1 MLEASVFSSLPHS
14 SRLEVVLNCPT
25 ICSALNP
32 TGEIWAMFGLL
43 YLSCSILSK
52 QIIMNLLRVN
62 YVNLS
67 LRISDMKIPKLP
79 APLATFLLRIPL
91 SALFLQQGLSKFPVN
106 QQTADAF
113 ELPFIVWWFVAYGEV
128 GSAIGLIV
136 GGILGIIFT
145 SGFISNLADALTR
158 FSGVTMACVI
168 TGVIWLMKPDNLMDV
183 VMNDYIHIS
192 LYVGGLYFALRG
204 NSKYGF

>member
-1 MLEASVFSSLPHS
+1 
-14 SRLEVVLNCPT
+14 
-25 ICSALNP
+25 
-32 TGEIWAMFGLL
+32 
-43 YLSCSILSK
+43 
-52 QIIMNLLRVN
+52 MNLLRVS
-62 YVNLS
+62 YVS
-67 LRISDMKIPKLP
+67 FTLRIADMKIPKLP

-113 ELPFIVWWFVAYGEV
+113 ELPFVVWWFVAYGEV

-145 SGFISNLADALTR
+145 SGFISNLADTLTR

-168 TGVIWLMKPDNLMDV
+168 TGVIWLMKPDSLMDV